1 MQLSERALRL
11 FGLQLRPTV
20 GLQNR
25 ITNRMAPWVSRSLR
39 VKAPA
44 KNDEEMG
51 RRRNATDQYRNRFD
65 GGTRRRRE
73 GGGTPDRLFYP
84 AVIVT
89 SRAGNWPLMKLARAR
104 RDPSMPEAV
113 AASGF
118 PQNALDLADGN
129 PIDLGNLRNGHAVF
143 QPSSNSSEMGRRD
156 LGRHRR
162 LGVAGSFGLGMPD
175 RRRRRS
181 GQDPRFPLRR
191 LGRGAGV
198 RNRKLGVLP
207 FWPEQRL
214 RGCNGT
220 TEKRDTVSKQ
230 SGAGGGKSHPI
241 ALRPKRRLSASTA
254 RIRACEAAVSGASKS
269 PPNTF
274 AARIRS
280 RNITP
285 ALSGTSGGRGPQ
297 GSIDHRVRAERS
309 MHNTC

>member
-1 MQLSERALRL
+1 M
-11 FGLQLRPTV
+11 
-20 GLQNR
+20 
-25 ITNRMAPWVSRSLR
+25 
-39 VKAPA
+39 
-44 KNDEEMG
+44 
-51 RRRNATDQYRNRFD
+51 
-65 GGTRRRRE
+65 
-73 GGGTPDRLFYP
+73 
-84 AVIVT
+84 
-89 SRAGNWPLMKLARAR
+89 PLGARAARPGWR
-104 RDPSMPEAV
+104 RAPRLVARKSRGEGSGPVFGFKLDEPSASSSVMSVGVTGREPPTPEAET
-113 AASGF
+113 ASSF

-129 PIDLGNLRNGHAVF
+129 PIDLGNLRNGHAAF
-143 QPSSNSSEMGRRD
+143 QPSSNSSEVGRRD

-241 ALRPKRRLSASTA
+241 ALRPKR
-254 RIRACEAAVSGASKS
+254 
-269 PPNTF
+269 
-274 AARIRS
+274 
-280 RNITP
+280 
-285 ALSGTSGGRGPQ
+285 
-297 GSIDHRVRAERS
+297 
-309 MHNTC
+309 